1 MPAPKTTIWDLEPH
15 TKAKHEIL
23 KRYMQAWM
31 PIMGMSKFPQ
41 IVYIDGFAGPGRYSQ
56 GEDGSPIIALKA
68 ALEQKSRITSMV
80 SFLFVEERRERAATL
95 QAILD
100 ELEIP
105 SHFRTKV
112 FAGETFEQAIGG
124 LLSRLWVEGNRLPPT
139 FAFIDPFGWEGVPFS
154 TVSRILSYPSCEV
167 FVTFMY
173 EEVNRFLSRSGQ
185 GQNFDSFFG
194 TDTWK
199 NIVSISNPKSNPK
212 ERNRQLHDLYLGQL
226 HNSAKAKYVR
236 SFEMRNDKDV
246 TDYYLFYATNSLI
259 GLKKMKE
266 AMWKIDSSGDFKFSD
281 ATDPRQSVFFVD
293 EPQFGNLQAQIFER
307 FAGKET
313 TIGEIEEFVIA
324 ETAFRETHYKKILKE
339 METAQPPG
347 FVFLD
352 PPPNR
357 RRGTY
362 PTPSQRLRFSQR

>member
-1 MPAPKTTIWDLEPH
+1 MVSPD
-15 TKAKHEIL
+15 
-23 KRYMQAWM
+23 Q
-31 PIMGMSKFPQ
+31 
-41 IVYIDGFAGPGRYSQ
+41 
-56 GEDGSPIIALKA
+56 EDIRKVNHGSPIIAITA
-68 ALEQKSRITSMV
+68 ALEHQTRIAAKI
-80 SFLFVEERRERAATL
+80 SFLFVEKDGECASTL

-100 ELEIP
+100 EITTP
-105 SHFRTKV
+105 SNFTVRVYAK
-112 FAGETFEQAIGG
+112 ETFEQAIGG
-124 LLSRLWVEGNRLPPT
+124 LLNTLRQNSRTLPPT
-139 FAFIDPFGWEGVPFS
+139 FAFVDPFGWGGVPFS

-194 TDTWK
+194 TDTWQ
-199 NIVSISNPKSNPK
+199 NIVSISNPK

-236 SFEMRNDKDV
+236 SFEMRNDNDV
-246 TDYYLFYATNSLI
+246 TDYYLFYATNSLM

-266 AMWKIDSSGDFKFSD
+266 AMWKVDSSGDFQFSD

-313 TIGEIEEFVIA
+313 TIGEIEEFVVA
-324 ETAFRETHYKKILKE
+324 ETAFRETHYRKILKE
-339 METAQPPG
+339 MEYAQPPG
-347 FVFLD
+347 FVLLD